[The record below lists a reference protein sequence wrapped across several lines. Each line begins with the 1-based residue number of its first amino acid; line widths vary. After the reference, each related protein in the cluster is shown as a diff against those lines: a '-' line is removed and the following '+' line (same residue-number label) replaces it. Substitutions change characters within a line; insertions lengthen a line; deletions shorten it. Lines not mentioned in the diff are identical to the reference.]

1 MKVVKE
7 TGITL
12 SRCRK
17 LGQKK
22 IEYETKKTTLKK
34 TCAIEL
40 LYKQKFSKFS
50 LDDPAEPR
58 QESK

>member
-1 MKVVKE
+1 MHINDVERHKEERKKWLKRMKVVKE

-22 IEYETKKTTLKK
+22 SNMRLR
-34 TCAIEL
+34 
-40 LYKQKFSKFS
+40 KQH
-50 LDDPAEPR
+50 
-58 QESK
+58 